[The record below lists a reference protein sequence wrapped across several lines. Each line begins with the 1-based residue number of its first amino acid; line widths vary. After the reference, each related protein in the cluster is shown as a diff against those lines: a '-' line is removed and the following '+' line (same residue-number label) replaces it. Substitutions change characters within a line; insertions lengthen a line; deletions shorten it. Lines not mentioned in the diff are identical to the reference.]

1 MGAGDP
7 KLLGALGIWLG
18 WQALPVALLGA
29 SVIGLLLISITGS
42 IAGHSRTAFPFGSY
56 LGVAAFL
63 AALIGWIRK
72 RLNCE
77 LTDRTR
83 NNPRKS
89 GFLDVGGQQWRSFW
103 SG

>member
-63 AALIGWIRK
+63 AALIG
-72 RLNCE
+72 
-77 LTDRTR
+77 
-83 NNPRKS
+83 
-89 GFLDVGGQQWRSFW
+89 
-103 SG
+103 